1 MCGRFAYV
9 ASYEKLKYQFH
20 LSNSVEI
27 TPRFNIAPGADVVC
41 LVKTNTD
48 ELQSVVLRWG
58 LIPSWTIDRKKI
70 GGLINA
76 RAETLFEKPAFRN
89 AMKSKRCL
97 MPMSGFYEWHV
108 EEGVRQPY
116 YFHKKN
122 QELLAVAALWD
133 TWQSDIDVIHSC
145 CLITTDANPLMKPVH
160 HRMPVILDEKAQSL
174 WLDNSQC
181 PKEELLALLQPYPFD
196 DLEGYR
202 VSLLMNKADFDHPLA
217 IEPLPQLKS

>member
-9 ASYEKLKYQFH
+9 ASYEKLKYEFH

-58 LIPSWTIDRKKI
+58 LIPSWTADRKKI
-70 GGLINA
+70 GSLINA
-76 RAETLFEKPAFRN
+76 RAETLFEKSAFRN

-108 EEGVRQPY
+108 EGGVKQPY
-116 YFHKKN
+116 FFRKIN
-122 QELLAVAALWD
+122 NELLAVAALWD
-133 TWQSDIDVIHSC
+133 TWQLKTEVIHSC
-145 CLITTDANPLMKPVH
+145 CLITTDANPLMQSVH
-160 HRMPVILDEKAQSL
+160 HRMPVILDKEAQSL
-174 WLDNSQC
+174 WLDNSRC
-181 PKEELLALLQPYPFD
+181 PKEDLLALLKPYPYD
-196 DLEGYR
+196 DLEGYC
-202 VSLLMNKADFDHPLA
+202 VSTLVNKADFDHPLA
-217 IEPLPQLKS
+217 MEPLPQIKR